1 MNASPPQHEP
11 KLERQSPP
19 PSIIA
24 PMPMVPTLSGNS
36 RKRKDHPDEA
46 DAQGQQRHVQVQFE
60 EDEEQD
66 AEGDED
72 AEGEEVDED
81 DAHIVNVPM
90 PLLPSRNRDQRHSV
104 IPNKRTS
111 PMGDENLAESAVG
124 SEYEN
129 GRIKCDACGTE
140 VPFRDPVTGRFGLEN
155 WHEHKETCTSA
166 VGSTAPRSK
175 ASQQYHHSHSHGHAH
190 PPGPYVPPSSRHPG
204 HYLQT
209 NAHSNRRRS
218 VSRSPPPQ
226 GLYSH
231 PSQLRHGYP
240 HHPHHARYPLAPRVS
255 GGGERDPVILTP
267 ESAATALAHPPTK
280 RRRAKRTE
288 EERINYLKN
297 DPYVAQF
304 EAYRVLCASCD
315 KWIRLRPNST
325 YCSIPWDAHRKSCLA
340 KKISSKNTYAL
351 EERNSLFSKDP
362 DVRKFDAER
371 VLCGECDEWISINP
385 EDHLQAV
392 QKWLSH
398 KSNCQKMLA
407 RNAYVAGQA
416 HTSLEGPLPAQSY
429 PSAQRSPQHSPAT
442 PRFPHPLASN
452 ASPSLPRP
460 SLAHSLP
467 PPREVQLP
475 KEAIM
480 KRRSSISC
488 GAPLAPAPP
497 LPHSYEDRGGRA
509 YPSPDEDRHGRR
521 EERKPSPLQSHTQS
535 QASESRSPTPGALAR
550 HPSPVTEGSHGS
562 RPSPDVSARGSV
574 PVEAGDDIRQT
585 STTSGA
591 SPRVSAESIDG
602 GMSTFATTTSS
613 LNAAQE
619 SRRRNA
625 EQRAATLRAD
635 PLIEAV
641 EANRVFCSLCQK
653 WVQLRQDSSY
663 CAYPWLQ
670 HRGKCLA
677 RHKRRLQKAEE
688 IAEFKRRREALRT
701 ASQARRQGHIQGQS
715 RPPSSHSSHYPPLRH
730 LTPPDEYGYSSSE
743 LPTPVT
749 SDDEGWDFY
758 KNVLKGKK
766 DRPPHGDPYHHPE
779 RSYRA
784 LPSVRPSASRPSRHP
799 HPSSASGSG
808 SGLYRRHQRMDEEAL
823 RVGMGSDDEMELD
836 AEEDVDLDDVEG
848 QFSGRPGVD
857 EDGDVD
863 MRGGDRRS
871 MKGRR
876 SGPASRAAGSRRPP
890 SYPYSSRDRPPSPP
904 SKRGRSNAA
913 QVVVASAASFVPPHL
928 ADLDS
933 PAGRKQF
940 VYSSIAYLYQTT
952 YESTDEMSVSTLL
965 TYLNAAMP
973 PDKHED
979 FDTAEV
985 AKAFGASGEKG
996 RYVLEGDL
1004 VRRV

>member
-1 MNASPPQHEP
+1 MDASTPQHEP

-19 PSIIA
+19 PSIVA
-24 PMPMVPTLSGNS
+24 PMPMVPTSSGNS

-46 DAQGQQRHVQVQFE
+46 DEQRQQRHVQVQFE
-60 EDEEQD
+60 EDGEQD

-81 DAHIVNVPM
+81 DAHIVNVSM
-90 PLLPSRNRDQRHSV
+90 PLLSSRAHDQRQSV
-104 IPNKRTS
+104 IPNKNKRSAS
-111 PMGDENLAESAVG
+111 PMRDEDLAESAVG

-129 GRIKCDACGTE
+129 GRIKC
-140 VPFRDPVTGRFGLEN
+140 VP
-155 WHEHKETCTSA
+155 
-166 VGSTAPRSK
+166 PRS
-175 ASQQYHHSHSHGHAH
+175 
-190 PPGPYVPPSSRHPG
+190 V
-204 HYLQT
+204 LQLLDLMRANNT
-209 NAHSNRRRS
+209 IIHIPMAMHT
-218 VSRSPPPQ
+218 
-226 GLYSH
+226 
-231 PSQLRHGYP
+231 
-240 HHPHHARYPLAPRVS
+240 PL
-255 GGGERDPVILTP
+255 DLM
-267 ESAATALAHPPTK
+267 
-280 RRRAKRTE
+280 
-288 EERINYLKN
+288 
-297 DPYVAQF
+297 
-304 EAYRVLCASCD
+304 
-315 KWIRLRPNST
+315 LRPLHAILVIIHRHMHT
-325 YCSIPWDAHRKSCLA
+325 LIDATQFPARLLKDYTVTPL
-340 KKISSKNTYAL
+340 KSSKNTYAL

-398 KSNCQKMLA
+398 KSSCQKMLA

-416 HTSLEGPLPAQSY
+416 HTSLEGPPPPPRPY
-429 PSAQRSPQHSPAT
+429 PSTQRSPQHSPPT
-442 PRFPHPLASN
+442 PRFSHPLASN
-452 ASPSLPRP
+452 ASPSLSRP
-460 SLAHSLP
+460 SLAHPLP
-467 PPREVQLP
+467 PPREVQLA
-475 KEAIM
+475 KETVM
-480 KRRSSISC
+480 RRRTSISC

-497 LPHSYEDRGGRA
+497 PPHPYEERGGRA
-509 YPSPDEDRHGRR
+509 YHSPDEDRHERR
-521 EERKPSPLQSHTQS
+521 GERKPSPSQSHTRS

-562 RPSPDVSARGSV
+562 RPSPVVSTRGSV

-602 GMSTFATTTSS
+602 GMSTFATSTSN

-625 EQRAATLRAD
+625 EQRAATLKAD

-701 ASQARRQGHIQGQS
+701 ASQARRQGQAQGQS

-730 LTPPDEYGYSSSE
+730 FTPPDEYGYSSSE
-743 LPTPVT
+743 LLTPVT
-749 SDDEGWDFY
+749 SDDEGWEF
-758 KNVLKGKK
+758 NILKGKK
-766 DRPPHGDPYHHPE
+766 DRPPHGDGHPYHHPE
-779 RSYRA
+779 RSYHA
-784 LPSVRPSASRPSRHP
+784 LPSMRPSASRPSRHP
-799 HPSSASGSG
+799 HTSSASGSG
-808 SGLYRRHQRMDEEAL
+808 SGLYRRHQRMDDEAS
-823 RVGMGSDDEMELD
+823 RIGMGSDGEMEPD
-836 AEEDVDLDDVEG
+836 AEEDADLDDIEG
-848 QFSGRPGVD
+848 QCSGRPGVD
-857 EDGDVD
+857 EDGDID
-863 MRGGDRRS
+863 MRSGDRRP

-876 SGPASRAAGSRRPP
+876 SGPASRSVGSRRP

-904 SKRGRSNAA
+904 SKRARSNTA

-940 VYSSIAYLYQTT
+940 VYSSIAYLSQTT
-952 YESTDEMSVSTLL
+952 YEATDEMSVSTLL

-985 AKAFGASGEKG
+985 AKAVVATGEKG

-1004 VRRV
+1004 VRRI